1 MGFVQQTPN
10 MPIIICYMNITVFD
24 IDISNIIM
32 GPLYYGCKDGLNMK
46 KNLVLKLAILSCCFV
61 TASLNAIA
69 GNIPAMAADMP
80 EVPLSLLELV
90 TTIPSL
96 FSMTAV
102 LFSSRIASA
111 IGYKRI
117 VLFGALIAGIFGTLP
132 VIIDNIWLILLARG
146 VFGFGCGLITSAMLI
161 LIIFFFTGD
170 ERSAMIGLQGSA
182 GGLASLVTAFIAGRL
197 LAISWHASF
206 LVYLFGFL
214 VFFAVLFFIP
224 HVGSIRTS
232 VSEGDSFHSGGE
244 WLRLIGLG
252 LLTFVSVALATVFV
266 VKCSSLAALKQ
277 IGGSSIGSLLVMA
290 ISAGSLLAGF
300 VYGKMKGILK
310 RLSLPVF
317 YLICAAGFALAYVS
331 GNAVLMMAAAF
342 LLGFGYLAFVPF
354 LQERVSVKFASFGAA
369 GTTVILVFQGLGAF
383 IAPYAGTLLSVF
395 TQSLNLQFLIC
406 GALYVILSG
415 IGYILG
421 E

>member
-1 MGFVQQTPN
+1 M
-10 MPIIICYMNITVFD
+10 
-24 IDISNIIM
+24 
-32 GPLYYGCKDGLNMK
+32 NMK
-46 KNLVLKLAILSCCFV
+46 NNLVLKLAILSCCFV

-80 EVPLSLLELV
+80 EIPLSLIELV

-96 FSMTAV
+96 FSMLAV
-102 LFSSRIASA
+102 LCSSRIASA
-111 IGYKRI
+111 IGYKKI
-117 VLFGALIAGIFGTLP
+117 VLLGSLIAGIFGTVP
-132 VIIDNIWLILLARG
+132 VILNNIWLILLARG

-170 ERSAMIGLQGSA
+170 ERSSMIGLQGSA
-182 GGLASLVTAFIAGRL
+182 GGLASLVTAFIGGRL

-214 VFFAVLFFIP
+214 VFLAVLFFIP
-224 HVGSIRTS
+224 HVGSIRTNTTGGN
-232 VSEGDSFHSGGE
+232 ETHSGSE
-244 WLRLIGLG
+244 WFRLIALG

-266 VKCSSLAALKQ
+266 VKCSSLAALKE
-277 IGGSSIGSLLVMA
+277 IGGSSIGSLLVMC

-300 VYGKMKGILK
+300 VYGKMKNILK

-317 YLICAAGFALAYVS
+317 YLICTAGFILAYVS
-331 GNAVLMMAAAF
+331 GTALPMMAAAF

-354 LQERVSVKFASFGAA
+354 LQERVSTKFASFGAS

-383 IAPYAGTLLSVF
+383 IAPYAGTLLSLF
-395 TQSLNLQFLIC
+395 TSSLNSQFMIC
-406 GALYVILSG
+406 GVLYVLLAAVG
-415 IGYILG
+415 FAIG

>member
-1 MGFVQQTPN
+1 
-10 MPIIICYMNITVFD
+10 
-24 IDISNIIM
+24 
-32 GPLYYGCKDGLNMK
+32 MK
-46 KNLVLKLAILSCCFV
+46 NNLVLKLAILSCCFV

-69 GNIPAMAADMP
+69 GNIPAMAADMKDI
-80 EVPLSLLELV
+80 PLTLIELV

-96 FSMTAV
+96 FSMAAV
-102 LFSSRIASA
+102 LFSSKIASA

-117 VLFGALIAGIFGTLP
+117 VLLGSLIAGIFGTLP
-132 VIIDNIWLILLARG
+132 LILNNIWLILMARG

-161 LIIFFFTGD
+161 LIIFFFEGN
-170 ERSAMIGLQGSA
+170 ERSSMIGLQGSA

-197 LAISWHASF
+197 LSISWHASF

-232 VSEGDSFHSGGE
+232 AAGSGEAHSGSE
-244 WLRLIGLG
+244 WIRLIALG
-252 LLTFVSVALATVFV
+252 LLTFVSVTLATVFV
-266 VKCSSLAALKQ
+266 VKCSSLAAIKE
-277 IGGSSIGSLLVMA
+277 IGGSSIGSTLVMC

-300 VYGKMKGILK
+300 NYGRMKSILK

-317 YLICAAGFALAYVS
+317 YLICAAGFALAFVS
-331 GNAVLMMAAAF
+331 GNAFLMMAAAF

-354 LQERVSVKFASFGAA
+354 LQERVSTKFASFAA
-369 GTTVILVFQGLGAF
+369 TGTTVILVFQGLGAF
-383 IAPYAGTLLSVF
+383 IAPYAGTILSLF
-395 TQSLNLQFLIC
+395 TESLNTQFLIC
-406 GALYVILSG
+406 GGLYVILAA
-415 IGYILG
+415 IGFVIG

>member
-1 MGFVQQTPN
+1 
-10 MPIIICYMNITVFD
+10 
-24 IDISNIIM
+24 
-32 GPLYYGCKDGLNMK
+32 MK
-46 KNLVLKLAILSCCFV
+46 NKLVLKLAILSCCFV

-69 GNIPAMAADMP
+69 GNIPAMAKDMP
-80 EVPLSLLELV
+80 DIPLSLIELV

-96 FSMTAV
+96 FSMMAV
-102 LFSSRIASA
+102 LFSSKIASA
-111 IGYKRI
+111 IGYKKI
-117 VLFGALIAGIFGTLP
+117 VLLGSLIAGVFGTVP
-132 VIIDNIWLILLARG
+132 VILNNIWLILLARG

-161 LIIFFFTGD
+161 LIIFFFEGN
-170 ERSAMIGLQGSA
+170 ERSSMIGLQGSA
-182 GGLASLVTAFIAGRL
+182 GGLASLVTAFIGGRL

-214 VFFAVLFFIP
+214 VFLAVLFFIP

-232 VSEGDSFHSGGE
+232 VAADNAKHSASEWF
-244 WLRLIGLG
+244 RLISLG
-252 LLTFVSVALATVFV
+252 LLTFVSVTLATVFV
-266 VKCSSLAALKQ
+266 VRCSSLASLKQ
-277 IGGSSIGSLLVMA
+277 IGGQSIGSLLVMC

-300 VYGKMKGILK
+300 VYGNMKSILK

-317 YLICAAGFALAYVS
+317 YVICAAGFALAFVS
-331 GNAVLMMAAAF
+331 GNALLMMISAF

-354 LQERVSVKFASFGAA
+354 LQERVSVKFAAFGAA

-395 TQSLNLQFLIC
+395 TASLNTQFLIC
-406 GALYVILSG
+406 GVLYLVLAA
-415 IGYILG
+415 IGFAIG

>member
-1 MGFVQQTPN
+1 M
-10 MPIIICYMNITVFD
+10 
-24 IDISNIIM
+24 
-32 GPLYYGCKDGLNMK
+32 NMK
-46 KNLVLKLAILSCCFV
+46 NNLILKLAILSCCFV

-69 GNIPAMAADMP
+69 GNIPAMAKDMP
-80 EVPLSLLELV
+80 EIPLSLIELV

-96 FSMTAV
+96 FSMMAV
-102 LFSSRIASA
+102 LFSSKIASA
-111 IGYKRI
+111 IGYKKI
-117 VLFGALIAGIFGTLP
+117 VLLGSLIAGVFGTVP
-132 VIIDNIWLILLARG
+132 VILNNIWLILVARG

-161 LIIFFFTGD
+161 LIIFFFEGS
-170 ERSAMIGLQGSA
+170 ERSSMIGLQGSA
-182 GGLASLVTAFIAGRL
+182 GGLASLVTAFIGGRL

-214 VFFAVLFFIP
+214 VFLAVLFFIP

-232 VSEGDSFHSGGE
+232 VTADNAQHSASD
-244 WLRLIGLG
+244 WFRLISLG
-252 LLTFVSVALATVFV
+252 LLTFVSVTLATVFV

-277 IGGSSIGSLLVMA
+277 IGGSSIGSLLVMC

-300 VYGKMKGILK
+300 VYGKMKSILK

-317 YLICAAGFALAYVS
+317 YVICAAGFALSSVS
-331 GNAVLMMAAAF
+331 GNAFLMMISAF

-354 LQERVSVKFASFGAA
+354 LQERVSVKFAAFGAA

-395 TQSLNLQFLIC
+395 TTSLNTQFLIC
-406 GALYVILSG
+406 GVLYLVLSA
-415 IGYILG
+415 IGFAIG

>member
-1 MGFVQQTPN
+1 M
-10 MPIIICYMNITVFD
+10 
-24 IDISNIIM
+24 
-32 GPLYYGCKDGLNMK
+32 NMK
-46 KNLVLKLAILSCCFV
+46 NKLVLKLAILSCCFV

-69 GNIPAMAADMP
+69 GNIPAMAKDMP
-80 EVPLSLLELV
+80 DIPLSLIELV

-96 FSMTAV
+96 FSMMAV
-102 LFSSRIASA
+102 LFSSKIASA
-111 IGYKRI
+111 IGYKKI
-117 VLFGALIAGIFGTLP
+117 VLLGSLIAGVFGTVP
-132 VIIDNIWLILLARG
+132 VILNNIWLILLARG

-161 LIIFFFTGD
+161 LIIFFFEGN
-170 ERSAMIGLQGSA
+170 ERSSMIGLQGSA
-182 GGLASLVTAFIAGRL
+182 GGLASLVTAFIGGRL

-214 VFFAVLFFIP
+214 VFLAVLFFIP

-232 VSEGDSFHSGGE
+232 VAADNAKHSASEWF
-244 WLRLIGLG
+244 RLISLG
-252 LLTFVSVALATVFV
+252 LLTFVSVTLATVFV
-266 VKCSSLAALKQ
+266 VRCSSLASLKQ
-277 IGGSSIGSLLVMA
+277 IGGQSIGSLLVMC

-300 VYGKMKGILK
+300 VYGNMKSILK

-317 YLICAAGFALAYVS
+317 YVICAAGFALAFVS
-331 GNAVLMMAAAF
+331 GNALLMMISAF

-354 LQERVSVKFASFGAA
+354 LQERVSVKFAAFGAA

-395 TQSLNLQFLIC
+395 TASLNTQFLIC
-406 GALYVILSG
+406 GVLYLVLAA
-415 IGYILG
+415 IGFAIG

>member
-1 MGFVQQTPN
+1 
-10 MPIIICYMNITVFD
+10 
-24 IDISNIIM
+24 
-32 GPLYYGCKDGLNMK
+32 MK
-46 KNLVLKLAILSCCFV
+46 NNLVLKIAILSCCFV

-69 GNIPAMAADMP
+69 GNIPVMAADLKDA
-80 EVPLSLLELV
+80 PLYLIELV

-96 FSMTAV
+96 FSMLAV
-102 LFSSRIASA
+102 LFSSKIASA

-117 VLFGALIAGIFGTLP
+117 VLLGSLIAGIFGTIP
-132 VIIDNIWLILLARG
+132 VILNNIWLILLARG
-146 VFGFGCGLITSAMLI
+146 IFGFGCGLITSAMLI
-161 LIIFFFTGD
+161 LIIFFFEGN
-170 ERSAMIGLQGSA
+170 ERSSMIGLQGSA

-214 VFFAVLFFIP
+214 VFLMVLFFIP

-232 VSEGDSFHSGGE
+232 AAGGTE
-244 WLRLIGLG
+244 THTGADWFRLISLG
-252 LLTFVSVALATVFV
+252 LLTFVSVTLATVFV
-266 VKCSSLAALKQ
+266 VKCPTLAADKQ
-277 IGGSSIGSLLVMA
+277 IGGTSIGSTLIMC
-290 ISAGSLLAGF
+290 ISAGSLLAGAI
-300 VYGKMKGILK
+300 YGQMKNLMK

-331 GNAVLMMAAAF
+331 ANTFLMMASAF

-354 LQERVSVKFASFGAA
+354 LQERVSVRFASFGAA

-395 TQSLNLQFLIC
+395 ASSLNTQFLIC
-406 GALYVILSG
+406 GGLYIVLAA
-415 IGYILG
+415 IGWLISAN
-421 E
+421 